1 MQAIKLKK
9 LDGKEWDERR
19 KNRVELAQCGGLDA
33 LQQLLNQYWT
43 WHFDESLAGIARL
56 LLATDLSIANA
67 ISHAASRSGNAAM
80 LRALAR
86 RSSCEREIEKV
97 CAIGSLSGPTTV
109 ARVCSCPILVKRA

>member
-43 WHFDESLAGIARL
+43 LAFRRILG
-56 LLATDLSIANA
+56 
-67 ISHAASRSGNAAM
+67 GN
-80 LRALAR
+80 
-86 RSSCEREIEKV
+86 CPT
-97 CAIGSLSGPTTV
+97 AIGNGFELGAHAKGV
-109 ARVCSCPILVKRA
+109 DAAR